1 MPQTVVNT
9 LPNVAIA
16 GQLADTGRDMNL
28 ASYFSQEASLQMMF
42 GTMAMQGADDFGDN
56 IVTAG
61 NVAKLVGVVV
71 YSGSYQKGNELG
83 AVVDANGR
91 LGLLPT
97 ITHNIL
103 KRGRI
108 WVLCEE
114 AVTPSSSVRVRCTNA
129 GNGAG
134 TFRTSSAGGGLSML
148 LGGARYLDT
157 AAIGGF
163 SRVEFDMLLRSTF
176 TAD

>member
-16 GQLADTGRDMNL
+16 GQLADTGRDTNL
-28 ASYFSQEASLQMMF
+28 ASYFSQEASLQMQF
-42 GTMAMQGADDFGDN
+42 GAMMMQGADDFGDN
-56 IVTAG
+56 ILTAG
-61 NVAKLVGVVV
+61 NVAKMVGVVV
-71 YSGSYQKGNELG
+71 YSGAYQKGNELG
-83 AVVDANGR
+83 AVADSNGK
-91 LGLLPT
+91 LGILPT
-97 ITHNIL
+97 VTHNVL

-114 AVTPSSSVRVRCTNA
+114 AVTPASVVRVRCTNA

-134 TFRTSSAGGGLSML
+134 TFRTTSAGGGLSML
-148 LGGARYLDT
+148 LVGARYLDT
-157 AAIGGF
+157 AAIAGF
-163 SRVEFDMLLRSTF
+163 SRVEFDILARNTF

>member
-1 MPQTVVNT
+1 MPQTSVIT
-9 LPNVAIA
+9 SSIAAIA

-28 ASYFSQEASLQMMF
+28 GSYFSQEASLQMQF
-42 GTMAMQGADDFGDN
+42 GTMAMQGAADLGDN
-56 IVTAG
+56 ILTAG
-61 NVAKLVGVVV
+61 NVAKMIGVIV
-71 YSGSYQKGNELG
+71 YSTSYQKGNELG
-83 AVVDANGR
+83 AVADANGK

-97 ITHNIL
+97 VTHNVV

-114 AVTPSSSVRVRCTNA
+114 AVTPASAVRVRCTNA

-134 TFRTSSAGGGLSML
+134 TFRTTSAGAGLSML
-148 LGGARYLDT
+148 MVGARYLDT
-157 AAIGGF
+157 ALVGGF
-163 SRVEFDMLLRSTF
+163 SRVEFDILLRNTY